1 MTAGSMKL
9 LFDQAIQAH
18 QIGKVSEAENLY
30 RQIIAADPK
39 HFDALHMLGI
49 VCSGNGKYQD
59 ADKFFR
65 AALLIDSKFPP
76 CHVNYGFYLLKQ
88 KRLDEA
94 VESFDKALALFP
106 NFAEAWFGRGNA
118 LRALNRQGDA
128 ISAYNQATVL
138 KPNLAEAHAGI
149 GNILASLKRYDEAIT
164 AYDRALALKLDLEF
178 AEGERMHCKMRL
190 CDWNNFSAEYQR
202 LVAGG
207 KGKNIYFQPFD
218 FLSVSSSTQEQI
230 ECAKFWV
237 SQKCPASDTP
247 TWQGEI
253 YNHDKIRIAYVSADF
268 RQHPMSFLIAGF
280 IEAQDRSRFDLTA
293 ISLQPEDPS
302 EIGQRIKRAFGTF
315 LDVSKM
321 SDDKVANL
329 IRELEIDIA
338 IDLNGYT
345 QNSRPNIFACR
356 AAPVQASYMGFPG
369 TMGAEY
375 IDYIIADR
383 IVVPVENVSSFSE
396 KIVWLPDTYWVA
408 DQRLAT
414 GPRIPSRAEVELPEN
429 AFVFC
434 CFNQTY
440 KILPDTFDS
449 WMHILQR
456 VDASVLWLLEDN
468 TTATTNL
475 RKEAAARGV
484 DPDRLIFASRVPLS
498 DHLAR
503 HKCADLFLDTLPYNA
518 HTTASDALWAGLPV
532 LTQIGETFAGR
543 VAASLLNSIGLP
555 ELITST
561 RRDYIELAIELA
573 TAPEKLAV
581 IKHKLSQNRLA
592 KPLFNTRLFTSHIEA
607 SYTAMYERY
616 QAGLPPDHINVAQ

>member
-30 RQIIAADPK
+30 RQIITADPK

-118 LRALNRQGDA
+118 LRALNRHGDA

-164 AYDRALALKLDLEF
+164 AYDRALALKSGLEF

-247 TWQGEI
+247 IWQGEI

-302 EIGQRIKRAFGTF
+302 EIGQRIKRAFGAF

-329 IRELEIDIA
+329 IHELEIDIA

-383 IVVPVENVSSFSE
+383 IVVPLENVSSFSE

-414 GPRIPSRAEVELPEN
+414 GPRIPSRADVGLPEN

-440 KILPDTFDS
+440 KILPDIFDS

-456 VDASVLWLLEDN
+456 ADTSVLWLLEDN

-484 DPDRLIFASRVPLS
+484 DPDRLIFASRVPLF

-561 RRDYIELAIELA
+561 RRDYIELAIELT

-581 IKHKLSQNRLA
+581 IKHKLLQNRLT

-616 QAGLPPDHINVAQ
+616 QAGLPPDHINVPQ